1 MTLHTDR
8 TYEAELTALR
18 DRLVD
23 MAGLVELM
31 VVDAVRA
38 LTQRDAD
45 LARATIL
52 HDRRVNRAE
61 MEIDESCMLLLAR
74 RQPVA
79 SDLRLVTT
87 ALKMVTDIERMGDVA
102 VNLCERAIDLAGE
115 PPVALIDAKLHAL
128 GQVAARML
136 HAAMDAFTQRDAAL
150 AEAVLAMDDEADE
163 LYHQIVRDVVDRI
176 RSEAGQILP
185 PGHFEQNVS
194 LQSAAKQLERI
205 GDHATNV
212 AEQVILLV
220 RGQDLRHQGKLQ

>member
-8 TYEAELTALR
+8 TYEAELTSLR

-23 MAGLVELM
+23 MAGLVEAM

-38 LTQRDAD
+38 VTERDAD

-61 MEIDESCMLLLAR
+61 MEIDEACMLLLAR

-102 VNLCERAIDLAGE
+102 VNLCERAIDLSGQSAV
-115 PPVALIDAKLHAL
+115 PHIDTALHEL
-128 GQVAARML
+128 GKVVARML
-136 HAAMDAFTQRDAAL
+136 RAAMDAFIQRDAAL

-163 LYHQIVRDVVDRI
+163 IYHQIVRAVAERI
-176 RSEAGQILP
+176 RSLGVDALPAG
-185 PGHFEQNVS
+185 HVEQNVS

-212 AEQVILLV
+212 AEQVVLLV
-220 RGQDLRHQGKLQ
+220 RGEDLRHQGKLH

>member
-23 MAGLVELM
+23 MAGQVEQM

-38 LTQRDAD
+38 VTERNPE
-45 LARATIL
+45 LAQQTIQQ
-52 HDRRVNRAE
+52 DRKVNRAE
-61 MEIDESCMLLLAR
+61 MEIDEACMLLLAR

-87 ALKMVTDIERMGDVA
+87 ALKMVTDIERIGDVA
-102 VNLCERAIDLAGE
+102 VNLSERAIDLATE
-115 PPVALIDAKLHAL
+115 PPVGQIDEALHGLGHLVAAMLRQAIDAF
-128 GQVAARML
+128 AR
-136 HAAMDAFTQRDAAL
+136 RDAEKAD
-150 AEAVLAMDDEADE
+150 EVLEMDDDADE
-163 LYHQIVRDVVDRI
+163 RYHQIVRALAQRI
-176 RSEAGQILP
+176 RDNP
-185 PGHFEQNVS
+185 DKVEQNVA

-205 GDHATNV
+205 GDHATNL

-220 RGQDLRHQGKLQ
+220 RGQDLRHVGKLA